1 MVESQRNWAL
11 AKPNEVLALGPQT
24 FLFMTTLVR
33 DCFQPKIV
41 RNKTC
46 TKGGKKKQE
55 LVKPISAMSQE
66 QDLNQIF

>member
-33 DCFQPKIV
+33 DYFQPKIV

-46 TKGGKKKQE
+46 TKGGKKK
-55 LVKPISAMSQE
+55 ARTR
-66 QDLNQIF
+66 